1 MSAQHPI
8 SNTHFPNERLYKTMV
23 TFFVLTFYPPMPCFL
38 PFQIQL
44 RVRSSPQTT
53 LYTLMLIYLIVTLQ
67 LQFLNDDTVS
77 AYMLTFP
84 ENLRRLHQEI
94 SYLHAILHDKN
105 YSQTL
110 HSITAHGKSHTKN
123 KKNIQTTPMAIKQ
136 DEEYV
141 NRHSP
146 PLLA

>member
-1 MSAQHPI
+1 MS
-8 SNTHFPNERLYKTMV
+8 
-23 TFFVLTFYPPMPCFL
+23 CFL
-38 PFQIQL
+38 PFQIQIRL
-44 RVRSSPQTT
+44 CLWNETYLPRVRSSPQTT
-53 LYTLMLIYLIVTLQ
+53 LYALMLIYLIVTLPPH
-67 LQFLNDDTVS
+67 FLNDNTVS

-84 ENLRRLHQEI
+84 ENLRRLHQES

-110 HSITAHGKSHTKN
+110 HRITAHGKSHTKN

-146 PLLA
+146 HSWPKCCNECIK